1 MTNHNDIIK
10 SLQIIENLSWNH
22 CKWSYF
28 EIFKYIL
35 IEARSHQKQ
44 DVETFL
50 KDFQLRIIENFKDEF
65 FRRIDNTYI
74 ETYSNYGSSRWY

>member
-1 MTNHNDIIK
+1 MNLMVLLKLLTNHNDIIK

-50 KDFQLRIIENFKDEF
+50 KI
-65 FRRIDNTYI
+65 
-74 ETYSNYGSSRWY
+74 SN